1 MEEEPPVRPVLP
13 LTAGDLSRL
22 SVEEIDAR
30 IAALK
35 AEIVRLEAAR
45 AQKEASR
52 AAADAVF
59 RLG

>member
-1 MEEEPPVRPVLP
+1 MEEEPPVQPLQP
-13 LTAGDLSRL
+13 LTGADLSRL
-22 SVEEIDAR
+22 SVEEIGAR